1 LAAECSCGL
10 GGWRRGRGRVRRAFG
25 EDDRVAAEAQ
35 SDVIVAGVDAGEG
48 EAADRGGGLCVE
60 EHEEAGDA
68 VFDVDGL
75 VAQQPTGLVPACF
88 GVDDT

>member
-1 LAAECSCGL
+1 
-10 GGWRRGRGRVRRAFG
+10 
-25 EDDRVAAEAQ
+25 
-35 SDVIVAGVDAGEG
+35 VIVAGVDAGEG